1 MIDDDLIS
9 DELSEV
15 QPGEQEIVPE
25 ESEQEVIIS
34 DPLLE
39 SEVNPANAVYDVE
52 YLKNG
57 LCARDTE
64 TMTVVEFGTCVN
76 YASYEVGVSYLSLF
90 FGLVLGFI
98 LAKAVSDG
106 WT

>member
-1 MIDDDLIS
+1 MNEDLILDEQLQDQLES
-9 DELSEV
+9 D
-15 QPGEQEIVPE
+15 QQDI
-25 ESEQEVIIS
+25 IIS

-39 SEVNPANAVYDVE
+39 SEVDPASAVYSVD
-52 YLKNG
+52 YIKKG

-76 YASYEVGVSYLSLF
+76 YVSYEVGVSYLSLF

-98 LAKAVSDG
+98 IAKAVSDG

>member
-1 MIDDDLIS
+1 MIEELPVLEDLLES
-9 DELSEV
+9 D
-15 QPGEQEIVPE
+15 QQDI
-25 ESEQEVIIS
+25 IIS
-34 DPLLE
+34 DPLLLE
-39 SEVNPANAVYDVE
+39 SEVDPASAVYSVD
-52 YLKNG
+52 YIKNG

-76 YASYEVGVSYLSLF
+76 YVSYEVGVSYLSLF

-98 LAKAVSDG
+98 IAKAVSDG

>member
-1 MIDDDLIS
+1 MNEDLILDEQLQDQLES
-9 DELSEV
+9 D
-15 QPGEQEIVPE
+15 QQDDI
-25 ESEQEVIIS
+25 IIS

-39 SEVNPANAVYDVE
+39 SEVDPASAVYSVD
-52 YLKNG
+52 YIKNG

-64 TMTVVEFGTCVN
+64 TMTVLEFGTCVN
-76 YASYEVGVSYLSLF
+76 YESYEVGVSYLSLF

-98 LAKAVSDG
+98 ISKAVSDG

>member
-1 MIDDDLIS
+1 M
-9 DELSEV
+9 DEIIEEVPTVSED
-15 QPGEQEIVPE
+15 PG
-25 ESEQEVIIS
+25 EQEVIIS
-34 DPLLE
+34 EPLLQ
-39 SEVNPANAVYDVE
+39 SEVDPASAVYDVE

-76 YASYEVGVSYLSLF
+76 YASYEVGVGYLSLF
-90 FGLVLGFI
+90 FGLLLGFI
-98 LAKAVSDG
+98 LSKAVSDG